1 MSKSL
6 LRDVLK
12 RNQEKGKAPE
22 TQTLVDSSEK
32 STTGSFNP
40 SSSRRSMKSLLL
52 PSSSAKSIS
61 GSIRSSGAAS
71 LRSIAS
77 LAQSMVSFYSMITGG
92 DRVPKRRRPDFS
104 KLGVPEWYAE
114 DPPPA
119 PLMPGTAEHSPVP
132 PLYVRGMANVIH
144 ERFPGDKP
152 YVGIVLYS
160 HAPAHSNAALYHNE
174 ARVQGEVRLDIRKK
188 DNIKSINVWLTIAA
202 ESVLDI
208 FTPPM
213 YAFTANLWN
222 REMGDP
228 RKIDSSKETHP
239 WRGRFPKGTFVFP
252 FEFPELPKDVVVK
265 HPTDGKRRNLAR
277 VPLPPTYFISQVTGF
292 SGGIKYIV
300 GVNIERD
307 GFNGIDDE
315 LDMQFQYLPLCKP
328 LPRVPT
334 AFPFIPTREDWPFS
348 RETVGGWILTPFG
361 GRGRLGEEMV
371 EVEGILG
378 VQDPPVYT
386 ANDTIQF
393 SILLW
398 SKNPLALEALGQPA
412 AVEVAFLKSDMFA
425 LDVMTP
431 RTSTRK
437 NRYLGRLAAGR
448 AWRTDDGRPED
459 DEPIPEFKLVTLPE
473 PKPKT
478 LPEGGSYRVKGASS
492 SRMKEVYVAD
502 EEDLEGEAKIVEKQ
516 TGLADD
522 SESTKGL
529 ENQDAELVQK
539 QSEEPD
545 LADDGESTKE
555 TVVADGE
562 SVTERAPSPT
572 PSLDDIE
579 EETEDHFL
587 RMDGEVKVPACT
599 HPNFRYTH
607 MGREYVVHLI
617 FTHPQYNHISPN
629 ATGIL
634 AEFPVWYVLDR
645 FGHHPPIPEHRR
657 NLVQTPEDLA
667 KLPIGGTAIPVGPST
682 ARAPKVIGKATDEKR
697 PTGKYV
703 RYFAF

>member
-1 MSKSL
+1 MSRSL

-22 TQTLVDSSEK
+22 TQTEK
-32 STTGSFNP
+32 AAPTTSSFNP
-40 SSSRRSMKSLLL
+40 SSSRRSIKNLLL
-52 PSSSAKSIS
+52 PGSSGKTIS

-71 LRSIAS
+71 LRSVAS
-77 LAQSMVSFYSMITGG
+77 LAQSMASFYSMMTGG
-92 DRVPKRRRPDFS
+92 NRVPKRRRPDFS
-104 KLGVPEWYAE
+104 TLGVPEWYAE
-114 DPPPA
+114 DPPPV
-119 PLMPGTAEHSPVP
+119 PLMPGTAEHSPIP
-132 PLYVRGMANVIH
+132 TLYARGMASVIH
-144 ERFPGDKP
+144 ERSPGEKP
-152 YVGIVLYS
+152 YMGIVLYS
-160 HAPAHSNAALYHNE
+160 HALSHSKAAVYHNG
-174 ARVQGEVRLDIRKK
+174 ARIQGEVRLDITKK
-188 DNIKSINVWLTIAA
+188 DSIKSVDVWLIIAA
-202 ESVLDI
+202 ESILDI
-208 FTPPM
+208 FAPPM

-228 RKIDSSKETHP
+228 RQIGSSKP
-239 WRGRFPKGTFVFP
+239 WRGPFPEGTFAFP

-265 HPTDGKRRNLAR
+265 HPNDGKRRNLAR
-277 VPLPPTYFISQVTGF
+277 VPLPPAYFINQVAGF
-292 SGGIKYIV
+292 SGSIKYTV

-307 GFNGIDDE
+307 GLNGIDDE
-315 LDMQFQYLPLCKP
+315 LDMSFQYLPLCKP

-334 AFPFIPTREDWPFS
+334 PFPFIPTREDWPFS
-348 RETVGGWILTPFG
+348 RETVGGWMLTPFG
-361 GRGRLGEEMV
+361 GRGRLGEEIV

-386 ANDTIQF
+386 TDDTIRF
-393 SILLW
+393 SLLLW

-448 AWRTDDGRPED
+448 AWRTDDGRPD
-459 DEPIPEFKLVTLPE
+459 DNEPIPEFKLVTLPE

-478 LPEGGSYRVKGASS
+478 LPEGASYQVKGASS

-502 EEDLEGEAKIVEKQ
+502 ETDLEVEAKLVEKQ
-516 TGLADD
+516 TEKLGLADD
-522 SESTKGL
+522 TKGL
-529 ENQDAELVQK
+529 ENGNAELVQK
-539 QSEEPD
+539 QSEELD
-545 LADDGESTKE
+545 LVDDGGSTM
-555 TVVADGE
+555 VADGE

-579 EETEDHFL
+579 EETTPEEDHFL

-634 AEFPVWYVLDR
+634 AEFPVWYVFDR
-645 FGHHPPIPEHRR
+645 FGHHPPTPE
-657 NLVQTPEDLA
+657 NVVQTPEDLA
-667 KLPIGGTAIPVGPST
+667 KLPVSGTAISVGPST
-682 ARAPKVIGKATDEKR
+682 VRGPKVVGMATEEKR
-697 PTGKYV
+697 PTGKYT
-703 RYFAF
+703 RYYAF